1 MKVKSEREVTQSC
14 PTLHDP
20 MDCSLP
26 GSSIHGIFQARVLEW
41 GAIAF
46 STLVIR
52 ERQIKTIMRYH
63 LTLAIIAAYFLQR
76 KIASTGEDVE
86 KLEISYMAGGII
98 KWCNY
103 SGKQFDNFSKS

>member
-1 MKVKSEREVTQSC
+1 MNKHFSKKEIQIANKYMKIRL
-14 PTLHDP
+14 TL
-20 MDCSLP
+20 
-26 GSSIHGIFQARVLEW
+26 
-41 GAIAF
+41 
-46 STLVIR
+46 LVIR
-52 ERQIKTIMRYH
+52 AMQIKTIMRYH